1 MSETI
6 NEGAILFNDFEE
18 KMKDNSYVLDV
29 IKNVLSEINKFS
41 QQLGVIILLKD
52 ESFRERHWN
61 VYIKII

>member
-29 IKNVLSEINKFS
+29 IKNVLTEINKFS
-41 QQLGVIILLKD
+41 NQLGVIILLKD

-61 VYIKII
+61 VNRMMI